1 MRDLLF
7 LTHRIPYPPNKG
19 DKIRA
24 YHVLRY
30 LQRHFRVHLGT
41 FIDSAEDVPF
51 VKHLAAGCAS
61 SCFIRTF
68 PRWSRLGSVRG
79 LATDEPL
86 SLPYFRNA
94 RLQRWVRRTLDD
106 NPIDTALAFS
116 GPMAQYLPAQ
126 SEHGPLTRIMDLVDV
141 DSEKWREYAP
151 DQPWPLSALYRREG
165 RQLLEYERL
174 VAREF
179 DQVMLV
185 SRAEASLFR
194 LRAPESG
201 HKVDYFNN
209 GVDSEFFLP
218 QPGLDN
224 PYGTARVVVLTG
236 AMDYTPNI
244 DAAIW
249 FAERV
254 MPSLRLRFPD
264 LQFYIVGAR
273 PAPGVLALKRLPGV
287 FVSGTV
293 ADIRPYLQYA
303 AVVVAPLHIGRGVQN
318 KVLEA
323 MAMQKTVIATP
334 QALEG
339 ISSVVGTEVLRA
351 ADAGEFIFYVGRE
364 LTAPSGLG
372 TAARRRILR
381 DYRWD
386 ANLQRL
392 GAALGVD
399 ETGQEDQEYLA
410 DMADMADGADGA
422 HKADKLDKPHKVDK
436 VDKADR
442 ADRAARIGPSRQA
455 ASLVGP
461 EARGPARDQPTPAGG
476 IPERTS

>member
-24 YHVLRY
+24 YHMLRF

-51 VKHLAAGCAS
+51 ARHVAAGCAS
-61 SCFIRTF
+61 SCFIRTY
-68 PRWSRLGSVRG
+68 PRWSRLGSLRG
-79 LATDEPL
+79 LVTDEPL
-86 SLPYFRNA
+86 SLPYFRHA
-94 RLQRWVRRTLDD
+94 RLQRWVRRTLDAHH
-106 NPIDTALAFS
+106 IGTALAFS

-126 SEHGPLTRIMDLVDV
+126 SEHGPLMRIMDLVDV
-141 DSEKWREYAP
+141 DSEKWHDYAA
-151 DQPWPLSALYRREG
+151 DQAWPLSALYRREG
-165 RQLLEYERL
+165 QRLLEYERL

-194 LRAPESG
+194 LRAPEAA
-201 HKVDYFNN
+201 HKIDYFNN
-209 GVDSEFFLP
+209 GVDSEYFLP
-218 QPGLDN
+218 QPGLEN
-224 PYGTARVVVLTG
+224 PYRSARVVVLTG
-236 AMDYTPNI
+236 AMDYLPNV

-254 MPSLRLRFPD
+254 MPSLRLQFAD
-264 LQFYIVGAR
+264 LQFHIVGSR

-293 ADIRPYLQYA
+293 ADIRPYLHHA

-339 ISSVVGTEVLRA
+339 ISAVAGTEVLRA
-351 ADAGEFIFYVGRE
+351 TDAGEFIVHVGAE

-386 ANLQRL
+386 ANLRRL

-399 ETGQEDQEYLA
+399 EA
-410 DMADMADGADGA
+410 DPLPEIVPAAHSARSRHVDHFDHFDHFADS
-422 HKADKLDKPHKVDK
+422 
-436 VDKADR
+436 
-442 ADRAARIGPSRQA
+442 AA
-455 ASLVGP
+455 
-461 EARGPARDQPTPAGG
+461 
-476 IPERTS
+476 ERTS